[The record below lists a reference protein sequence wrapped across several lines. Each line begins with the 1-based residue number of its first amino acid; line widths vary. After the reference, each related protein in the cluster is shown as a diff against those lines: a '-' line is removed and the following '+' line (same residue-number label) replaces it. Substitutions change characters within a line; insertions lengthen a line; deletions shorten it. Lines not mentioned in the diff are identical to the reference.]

1 MPDYTHTPLPIPAL
15 LQQPAQKVPETAFL
29 TADSLGRIDLYAPI
43 TPLTNYREA
52 ADISLPFFTL
62 QQVELPEGYGVTGQP
77 LAYNFRTDDWISGT
91 ILLCLVLVAWAITRS
106 RNYVGSTIKPFFRDR
121 PISASGTEHNN
132 TAFHGLTLLVLQT
145 CFCLS
150 ILYYNYMHEAKHGT
164 FQPETP
170 YLALGITACSL
181 LIYVLLKLAT
191 YSVVNA
197 IFYDRRQ
204 CEEWNGAYL
213 LSVAGTGLLLLPVT
227 LLVIYLNL
235 SFDLQKILFLGIL
248 ASGKLLL
255 FYRAYRTFFRHFG
268 GWLHLIL
275 YFCTLEIVP
284 TLLMWRVLYWA
295 NITLTAAI

>member
-1 MPDYTHTPLPIPAL
+1 MPDHTHTSPSIPAL
-15 LQQPAQKVPETAFL
+15 LQQPVQKTPDAAFL

-43 TPLTNYREA
+43 TPLTNYQK
-52 ADISLPFFTL
+52 ADDICLPFFTL
-62 QQVELPEGYGVTGQP
+62 QQVELPEGYGITGQP

-91 ILLCLVLVAWAITRS
+91 ILLCLVLVAWTITRS
-106 RNYVGSTIKPFFRDR
+106 WNYAGSTIKPFFRDR
-121 PISASGTEHNN
+121 IISESGAEHSN

-150 ILYYNYMHEAKHGT
+150 ILYCNYLHEAKHGT
-164 FQPETP
+164 FLPETP
-170 YLALGITACSL
+170 YLMLGITASSL

-204 CEEWNGAYL
+204 CEAWNGAYL

-235 SFDLQKILFLGIL
+235 PFDQQKILFLGVL
-248 ASGKLLL
+248 ASVKLLL

-284 TLLMWRVLYWA
+284 ALLMWRALYWA